1 MTEFVLKTAAQ
12 IGKMVDTAIKH
23 TLKGDALI
31 HEAAVQ
37 CIAHAEKHGDVTLL
51 DRLIK
56 GVGRSIRVEGLKVWT
71 AEFTPIRWNGDG
83 KVGMLKKGQ
92 KGFVPFDIPKAET
105 TPFWALAA
113 ADERTARPLTIEAM
127 LRVVHGMKGRLEKAV
142 KEGNFEG
149 DKAKA
154 TAFVTSIESFA
165 DGLVTK
171 LEIRD
176 GSYDPNDPENAQGL
190 SGTSAPITTKEA
202 GVPAPA
208 PAPRRERA
216 KKAA

>member
-1 MTEFVLKTAAQ
+1 MTEFVLKSAAQ
-12 IGKMVDTAIKH
+12 IGKMVDTAITH
-23 TLKGDALI
+23 TVKGDALI

-56 GVGRSIRVEGLKVWT
+56 GVGKSVRVEGLKVWT

-92 KGFVPFDIPKAET
+92 NGYKPFDIAKAEA
-105 TPFWALAA
+105 TPFWALSA
-113 ADERTARPLTIEAM
+113 ADERTAKPLTIEAM

-149 DKAKA
+149 DRGKAE
-154 TAFVTSIESFA
+154 AFVNSIEAFA

-176 GSYDPNDPENAQGL
+176 GNFDPNDPDNAK
-190 SGTSAPITTKEA
+190 PEA
-202 GVPAPA
+202 GIPAPA

-216 KKAA
+216 RKAA

>member
-1 MTEFVLKTAAQ
+1 MSEFVLKSAAQ
-12 IGKMVDTAIKH
+12 IGKMVDTAITH
-23 TLKGDALI
+23 TVKGDALI

-51 DRLIK
+51 DRLVT
-56 GVGRSIRVEGLKVWT
+56 GVGKSVRVQGLKVW
-71 AEFTPIRWNGDG
+71 AQEFTPIRWNGDG
-83 KVGMLKKGQ
+83 KVGLLKKGQ
-92 KGFVPFDIPKAET
+92 NGFKPFDVPKAME
-105 TPFWALAA
+105 TPFWALSA
-113 ADERTARPLTIEAM
+113 ADERTAKPLTIEAM
-127 LRVVHGMKGRLEKAV
+127 LKVVHGMKGRLEKAV

-149 DKAKA
+149 DTAKA

-171 LEIRD
+171 LDIRD
-176 GSYDPNDPENAQGL
+176 GNFDPADPENA
-190 SGTSAPITTKEA
+190 TVANA
-202 GVPAPA
+202 VPAPA